1 MYVRLSAQDDG
12 QTKYVRLDSTLKQ
25 HKTLIGLQTFLGLQ
39 KVGTR
44 RPRDRLVACGGN
56 AGTGRKLPPEASS
69 NLRSITPI
77 LAHSS
82 RSLAENNHGHH
93 QVHRRR
99 LPRRTGRQRRHPPR
113 SPPAVLRKDRR
124 LRAQLAGYRS
134 RELVEA
140 IATFFLEKLI
150 IDHMFWR
157 MDVKLLRGQA
167 HAVSLASVTKT
178 CSFSLALLR
187 HIN

>member
-1 MYVRLSAQDDG
+1 M
-12 QTKYVRLDSTLKQ
+12 
-25 HKTLIGLQTFLGLQ
+25 
-39 KVGTR
+39 GTR
-44 RPRDRLVACGGN
+44 RPRDRLVA
-56 AGTGRKLPPEASS
+56 GTGLEMPPETSR
-69 NLRSITPI
+69 NLDHHAT
-77 LAHSS
+77 HSS
-82 RSLAENNHGHH
+82 RSLVAENNHGHH

-113 SPPAVLRKDRR
+113 SPPALLPTDRR

-150 IDHMFWR
+150 IDHMFRR

-178 CSFSLALLR
+178 CPFSLALLR

>member
-1 MYVRLSAQDDG
+1 M
-12 QTKYVRLDSTLKQ
+12 
-25 HKTLIGLQTFLGLQ
+25 
-39 KVGTR
+39 GTR
-44 RPRDRLVACGGN
+44 RPRDRLVA
-56 AGTGRKLPPEASS
+56 GTGRAMPPETSR
-69 NLRSITPI
+69 NLDHHANLGS
-77 LAHSS
+77 HSS
-82 RSLAENNHGHH
+82 RSLAENNHVHH

-113 SPPAVLRKDRR
+113 SPPALLPTDRR

-150 IDHMFWR
+150 IDHMFRR

-178 CSFSLALLR
+178 CPFSLALLR

>member
-1 MYVRLSAQDDG
+1 M
-12 QTKYVRLDSTLKQ
+12 
-25 HKTLIGLQTFLGLQ
+25 
-39 KVGTR
+39 GTR
-44 RPRDRLVACGGN
+44 RPRDRLVA
-56 AGTGRKLPPEASS
+56 GTGQEMPPETSS
-69 NLRSITPI
+69 NIGSIT